1 MNVNAAGGT
10 AVRNAARVRWHH
22 SPIFWLAAALFV
34 ASLLGCVLTIV
45 LAVRNADPA
54 LDVGG
59 EQLLGV
65 PSEQARYAPAQG
77 LVIPASQG
85 SVIPAAQPA
94 EEG

>member
-1 MNVNAAGGT
+1 MNVSAAGT
-10 AVRNAARVRWHH
+10 KAVRNAARVRWHH
-22 SPIFWLAAALFV
+22 SSIFWLAVALFV

-65 PSEQARYAPAQG
+65 P
-77 LVIPASQG
+77 
-85 SVIPAAQPA
+85 AAQAA